1 MWMTVGPRAVQI
13 AKAEISMKKDA
24 DRSTFRNDRQDCRP
38 F

>member
-1 MWMTVGPRAVQI
+1 MWMTVGPRAS
-13 AKAEISMKKDA
+13 ADSKAEISMKKDA